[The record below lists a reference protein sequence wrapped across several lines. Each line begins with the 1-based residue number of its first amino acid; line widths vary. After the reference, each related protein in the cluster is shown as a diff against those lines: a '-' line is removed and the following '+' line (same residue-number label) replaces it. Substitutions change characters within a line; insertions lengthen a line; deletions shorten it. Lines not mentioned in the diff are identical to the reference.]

1 MKKLMVLLA
10 AVALAMGV
18 NAAAVDWQ
26 VSYAGKGSTWKDS
39 SVVVYAFSGSDYAS
53 IISLVTET
61 GSDTLKADLQ
71 AKALNKDVAFITN
84 RKGTAKTD
92 ITRANS
98 APDSMFWMI
107 FTDGSFDAGK
117 NVAWTAA
124 TDVKS
129 AQYEPPAT
137 GSTFALNAASF
148 ANSGTI
154 ASVPEPTSGLL
165 LLIGMAGL
173 ALKRKRA

>member
-18 NAAAVDWQ
+18 NAASVSWQ

-39 SVVVYAFSGSDYAS
+39 SVVVYAFNAADYAS

-71 AKALNKDVAFITN
+71 SKALNSDVAFITN
-84 RKGTAKTD
+84 LKGTAKTD
-92 ITRANS
+92 VTPTTN

-107 FTDGSFDAGK
+107 FTDGSFDGGK
-117 NVAWTAA
+117 NVQWTAA
-124 TDVKS
+124 TDVTGS
-129 AQYEPPAT
+129 QYTPPAT
-137 GSTFALNAASF
+137 ASTFALNSANF
-148 ANSGTI
+148 ANTGTI
-154 ASVPEPTSGLL
+154 ASVPEPTSGILL
-165 LLIGMAGL
+165 LVGMAGL
-173 ALKRKRA
+173 ALRRKRA